1 MNEKNEGLV
10 GKRNPYLD
18 ACRGVAAISVIAI
31 HTAFY
36 GYLFVPDWFKSLT
49 LLIDVPF
56 FFYLSGWASSYRR
69 PDVIKTGKSILRIWA
84 QWIVFIILIE
94 ILCLLTVKL
103 PYSYSPL
110 TDFSDLLK
118 SFLFADNMAP
128 GFYVVGSS
136 TWFIPYFFGVLLL
149 NNAVLTIF
157 NRSSRPEEYAKA
169 YTIFLFLSIIWVGF
183 GDYFFGLDVPFILF
197 YGTIW
202 MMGYIGFAKTKRFSS
217 FILAI
222 LAAITGLILSAYVD
236 YHLNSVDLLDMQTS
250 KCLPSLKYFFFSLFV
265 IIISRYV
272 ENFVKKPSR
281 ILAHIGEN
289 ALYYFFGQGVGSSI
303 LSHNLIKP
311 LSMIWFPVWFIAFL
325 INLILTVIVA
335 ESTRFIYRRI
345 KLLVLNIY
353 EKTRRIE

>member
-1 MNEKNEGLV
+1 MSEKSEELV

-18 ACRGVAAISVIAI
+18 ACRGVAAISIIAI

-36 GYLFVPDWFKSLT
+36 GYLFVPNWFKSLT

-84 QWIVFIILIE
+84 QWIVFIILID
-94 ILCLLTVKL
+94 ILCMISTTLNFSYPPLEL
-103 PYSYSPL
+103 P
-110 TDFSDLLK
+110 DLLK

-128 GFYVVGSS
+128 GFYVIGGS

-157 NRSSRPEEYAKA
+157 THSTRPKEYAKA
-169 YTIFLFLSIIWVGF
+169 YTIFLILSVIWVGF

-197 YGTIW
+197 YGAIW
-202 MMGYIGFAKTKRFSS
+202 MMGYNGFAKTKRFSV
-217 FILAI
+217 FITTIAV
-222 LAAITGLILSAYVD
+222 AAAGLIFFSYVD
-236 YHLNSVDLLDMQTS
+236 YHLNSVEFLDMQTS
-250 KCLPSLKYFFFSLFV
+250 KCLPSMKYFFFSLFV

-281 ILAHIGEN
+281 ILSHIGEN

-303 LSHNLIKP
+303 LSHNLIRP
-311 LSMIWFPVWFIAFL
+311 LSENWFPVWFVAFL
-325 INLILTVIVA
+325 VNLILTALVA
-335 ESTRFIYRRI
+335 ESARFVYRRL
-345 KLLVLNIY
+345 KALVIRIY